1 MLRKAL
7 TLLLFAAAWGCVP
20 DADVEP
26 TSCHNPLPGTME
38 VGGGDMATGYQPM
51 MDGDN
56 ALVTLGPQ
64 GLHMILVSV
73 KLKNYE
79 AAQVGA
85 GRTQLWLSLY
95 SGSKLLGA
103 TPVTQEPTMQ
113 ADGTMV
119 FLGLRPT
126 ITADDAKIY
135 FDKLA
140 TVEVSIRD
148 GCDRMVTGKRVVK
161 LIQ

>member
-1 MLRKAL
+1 MLRK
-7 TLLLFAAAWGCVP
+7 LLVVLAIAGWGCVP

-26 TSCHNPLPGTME
+26 TSCHNEQPGTME
-38 VGGGDMATGYQPM
+38 IGAGDMATGYKPM
-51 MDGDN
+51 HDGDN

-73 KLKNYE
+73 KLQNYE
-79 AAQVGA
+79 APQVGA

-95 SGSKLLGA
+95 HGSKLLGA
-103 TPVTQEPTMQ
+103 TPVTQEPMMQ

-126 ITADDAKIY
+126 ITADDAKAY

>member
-1 MLRKAL
+1 MLRK
-7 TLLLFAAAWGCVP
+7 LLAVLAIFAWACVP
-20 DADVEP
+20 DADIEP
-26 TSCHNPLPGTME
+26 TACQNEQPGTME
-38 VGGGDMATGYQPM
+38 VGGGDMATGFKVLH
-51 MDGDN
+51 DGDN

-73 KLKNYE
+73 KLQNYE
-79 AAQVGA
+79 APQVGA
-85 GRTQLWLSLY
+85 GRTVLWLSLY
-95 SGSKLLGA
+95 HGDKLLGA
-103 TPVTQEPTMQ
+103 TPVTQEPTVQ
-113 ADGTMV
+113 PDGTMV

-126 ITADDAKIY
+126 ITADDAKAY

-140 TVEVSIRD
+140 TVEVSLRD